1 MLSNFDSSMESTCN
15 YIQYKVWYE
24 ITWPFPNFSGA
35 TFEHYEWMSNFIP
48 HFTGHVITYP
58 CWDLSQTM

>member
-15 YIQYKVWYE
+15 YIQYKVWYK

-35 TFEHYEWMSNFIP
+35 TFEHYITSSHTLLGMWLL
-48 HFTGHVITYP
+48 THVGI
-58 CWDLSQTM
+58 